1 MHISKC
7 ALVAK
12 SVIFEALQTFLF
24 TVSRNSGTNPHDLEE
39 IVKANE
45 KLTDYKAQLE
55 NKGYY
60 DSVESP
66 SPASVSAEQEQQIKR
81 AISEAMFNEPTY
93 FKKDGGI
100 ISIFD
105 MIKPVNAQR

>member
-1 MHISKC
+1 MDIQIRNTDQGYTRDLHKHVKK
-7 ALVAK
+7 LD
-12 SVIFEALQTFLF
+12 FEKK
-24 TVSRNSGTNPHDLEE
+24 E
-39 IVKANE
+39 IVKANK
-45 KLTDYKAQLE
+45 KLTEYKAQLE